1 MISWAD
7 SAAHRTQMA
16 QSREKHSCD
25 AEGHPTHSA
34 LEGDGAHPT
43 ADVDCIKI
51 VNRITFGLDF
61 CD

>member
-1 MISWAD
+1 
-7 SAAHRTQMA
+7 MA
-16 QSREKHSCD
+16 QSSEKDPCD
-25 AEGHPTHSA
+25 AEGHPTYSA